1 MLEINKTEEYSVFTY
16 KGRAMI
22 GTGKTVEE
30 ALENYLKNLNN
41 TLNEL
46 EDIILKLE
54 ECKVE
59 AEEKI
64 KQLKIN
70 N

>member
-16 KGRAMI
+16 KGKAMI

-30 ALENYLKNLNN
+30 AIENYLKNLNN
-41 TLNEL
+41 TLDEL
-46 EDIILKLE
+46 EDIILKLKD
-54 ECKVE
+54 CKVE

-64 KQLKIN
+64 KRIKN
-70 N
+70 NN